1 MVIHNEFEIGDIVYL
16 ITDSNHSFRLVTG
29 FKVTL
34 NDVKYILGCEH
45 YESLHESIEISKE
58 KNIL

>member
-16 ITDSNHSFRLVTG
+16 ITDTNQAKRMVIG